1 MKKTFNHPNLL
12 IILLLVSIS
21 TYSLNIFGKQDDKN
35 NSENKK
41 VIFSETKESII
52 NYKNL
57 ESFPEQNVS
66 RITFTES
73 IDEVNVKA
81 SADSKDLLFEGWS
94 KDGQMGIYSITA
106 LDGQNR
112 NVIFNKYKTSTNPVF
127 DATSKNV
134 FFTAINEQKDTKNG
148 ILMWVDK
155 SGIGGLHI
163 MPTKNDGIINSIDI
177 SSKGEIAF
185 SQNTAN
191 GSLIQLINL
200 ENNYHLALIMGD
212 EINWSP
218 DGSKIIFTAKDRSN
232 IRSIFIINKN
242 GSNLIQLTS
251 FTEDVSSPCFS
262 PDGNWICFAGLSK
275 SEAINKK
282 EASANWD
289 IYMLSRDE
297 SKLVQ
302 LTKDIAADKSPY
314 WAKDGS
320 IYFTSNRFGNYEI
333 MKISP
338 VLK

>member
-1 MKKTFNHPNLL
+1 MNKLFNNHSLLL
-12 IILLLVSIS
+12 ILILVSITIYTLS
-21 TYSLNIFGKQDDKN
+21 VFAKQDDKN

-41 VIFSETKESII
+41 VIFSETKESIV

-57 ESFPEQNVS
+57 ESFPEQNIS
-66 RITFTES
+66 RITFTEA
-73 IDEVNVKA
+73 IDEVNVK
-81 SADSKDLLFEGWS
+81 SSSDSKELLFEGWS

-106 LDGQNR
+106 KDGQNR
-112 NVIFNKYKTSTNPVF
+112 NVIFNKYKTSTNPVY
-127 DATSKNV
+127 DAANKNV
-134 FFTAINEQKDTKNG
+134 FFTAINEQKGIKNG

-163 MPTKNDGIINSIDI
+163 MPTKIDGIISSIDI
-177 SSKGEIAF
+177 SSKGEIAY
-185 SQNTAN
+185 SQNTTN
-191 GSLIQLINL
+191 GTLIQLINL
-200 ENNYHLALIMGD
+200 ENNYHLELIQGD

-242 GSNLIQLTS
+242 GSNLVQLTS

-275 SEAINKK
+275 SEAVNKK
-282 EASANWD
+282 EANANWD

-302 LTKDIAADKSPY
+302 LTKDIAADKSPC
-314 WAKDGS
+314 WAKDGN
-320 IYFTSNRFGNYEI
+320 IYFSSNRFGNYEI